1 MPADVSNAFDVSFW
15 FADTA
20 LNENEYLQ
28 PQKLQRL
35 LFLSQAYYCVIHR
48 GRKLMPAV
56 FVADEIGPIEPN
68 VHMAFSRG
76 RPDIDAELFLPFE
89 VEEFLSGIW
98 RRFGHM
104 SMERLDKITK
114 DSSAYRNAIKRG
126 PRAEITLKEM
136 GVAFVEN
143 SEAPAPT
150 QVAKKKIFRT
160 QSGRPVEVKAWV
172 PGSK

>member
-1 MPADVSNAFDVSFW
+1 MPADVSNAFDVAFW

-35 LFLSQAYYCVIHR
+35 LYLAQSYYCIIHR

-89 VEEFLSGIW
+89 VEEFLSGFW

-114 DSSAYRNAIKRG
+114 ESSGYKNAIKRG

-136 GVAFVEN
+136 GVSFVE
-143 SEAPAPT
+143 SREAPAPT

-172 PGSK
+172 PGGK